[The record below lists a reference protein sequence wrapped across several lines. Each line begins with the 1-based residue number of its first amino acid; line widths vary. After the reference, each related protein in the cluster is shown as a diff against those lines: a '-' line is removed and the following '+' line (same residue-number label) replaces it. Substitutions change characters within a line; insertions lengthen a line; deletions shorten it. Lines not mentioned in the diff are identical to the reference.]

1 MVLHSIKYTLHHSVF
16 QLLGTFRFVRRWVVI
31 IRVLNR
37 AWKELWTLSFLL
49 MLLILFST
57 HLGKT
62 VKKEKKP
69 KSNMN
74 KNWIWHLCSGCSS
87 SRSPWKAFCRCI
99 RFLCRWCPLCAVG
112 LASNDYAG
120 SILFSALCMAY
131 YWRVRVSGFW
141 LNSLALFSF
150 GHTGTV
156 QHLWLFFLPE
166 KWPKQHLN
174 GF

>member
-62 VKKEKKP
+62 VKKKLKYEQELDLT
-69 KSNMN
+69 SLLRLQLFSQSVEGFLSMHQVFVSLMS
-74 KNWIWHLCSGCSS
+74 IVRGRLGLQ
-87 SRSPWKAFCRCI
+87 R
-99 RFLCRWCPLCAVG
+99 LCRVHPVLGPLYGLLLTGAGVWLLAKLFGAV
-112 LASNDYAG
+112 L
-120 SILFSALCMAY
+120 IRAY
-131 YWRVRVSGFW
+131 RYWPTFMIVFPS
-141 LNSLALFSF
+141 
-150 GHTGTV
+150 
-156 QHLWLFFLPE
+156 
-166 KWPKQHLN
+166 
-174 GF
+174 